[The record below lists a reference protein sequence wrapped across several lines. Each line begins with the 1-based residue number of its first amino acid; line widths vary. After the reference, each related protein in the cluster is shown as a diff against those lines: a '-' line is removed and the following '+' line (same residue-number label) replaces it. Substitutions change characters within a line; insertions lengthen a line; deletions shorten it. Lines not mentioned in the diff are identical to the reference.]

1 MKLKVRRVPWMKF
14 PMALKAGNGR
24 RSEGQPLQ
32 ARRQEDAL
40 CAGSHDPS
48 RMKPAWTKPEPEPK
62 PKTSPICMGAF
73 FKPVHTGNSGTVHPF
88 KPLRPAA
95 HGMNSIFQTFIC
107 LGMAPSIK
115 QNQFKTTENSPKTM
129 QNQQTLV
136 KHRLK
141 TS

>member
-1 MKLKVRRVPWMKF
+1 
-14 PMALKAGNGR
+14 
-24 RSEGQPLQ
+24 
-32 ARRQEDAL
+32 
-40 CAGSHDPS
+40 
-48 RMKPAWTKPEPEPK
+48 
-62 PKTSPICMGAF
+62 MGAF
-73 FKPVHTGNSGTVHPF
+73 FKPVHTGNSGTVHSF

-95 HGMNSIFQTFIC
+95 HGMNSISQTFIC

-141 TS
+141 IS